1 MYGLSAGIK
10 IMLVLDRWRLEDSSV
25 FIKKHLFLLYQR
37 LRSWVPMTVTLW
49 INIPVWRRCKFYL
62 RCFFYSHFFEVC
74 LECNNRI
81 EAEKYVSRVLLEKK
95 VTCYVKLG
103 WVYQFIEVLTLL
115 KGWLNKLTLSSGHLC
130 CDYAVHSFT
139 PELRRGHWIH
149 WPQNPGRIQIHKWLG
164 TITRVLHC

>member
-1 MYGLSAGIK
+1 MYGLSGGIK
-10 IMLVLDRWRLEDSSV
+10 IMVVLDRWRLEDSSV

-62 RCFFYSHFFEVC
+62 HCFFYSNFLKYVW
-74 LECNNRI
+74 NATT

-115 KGWLNKLTLSSGHLC
+115 KGWLNKLTLCSGHLC
-130 CDYAVHSFT
+130 CNYAVHPFT
-139 PELRRGHWIH
+139 ESAD
-149 WPQNPGRIQIHKWLG
+149 HKTLG
-164 TITRVLHC
+164 VYKFVSDWEQ